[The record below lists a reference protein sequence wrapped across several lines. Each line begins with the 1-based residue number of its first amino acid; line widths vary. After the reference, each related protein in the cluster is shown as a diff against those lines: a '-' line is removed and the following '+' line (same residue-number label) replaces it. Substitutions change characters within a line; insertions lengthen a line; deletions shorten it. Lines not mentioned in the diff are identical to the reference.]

1 MVKSAISGL
10 TRYRLPDKIINF
22 VYSFFLRNN
31 ISSAKDK
38 NMTPVSYTCPAK
50 NISGGIRNNV
60 FKTKKSIILFLKNE
74 ISIRKLNS
82 INKKLKN
89 FTTKIQLS
97 PDSA

>member
-38 NMTPVSYTCPAK
+38 NMIPV
-50 NISGGIRNNV
+50 
-60 FKTKKSIILFLKNE
+60 
-74 ISIRKLNS
+74 
-82 INKKLKN
+82 
-89 FTTKIQLS
+89 
-97 PDSA
+97 